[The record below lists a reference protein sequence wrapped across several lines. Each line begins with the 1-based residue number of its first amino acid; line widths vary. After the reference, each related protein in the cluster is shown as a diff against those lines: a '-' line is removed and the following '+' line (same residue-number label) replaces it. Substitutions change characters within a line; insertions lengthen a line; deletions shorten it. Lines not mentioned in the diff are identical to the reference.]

1 MEEIRLLKVINELGI
16 HAHAA
21 CQIVELAGK
30 YMAELFL
37 QKDSREVD
45 GSSILS
51 ILSLACPKGSEI
63 RARTVG
69 ADAKKFMDDLERLF
83 KSKFGET
90 EYEQYRPRKKEMK
103 MKGFPVSPGI
113 TIGKAHHLNRSRMTV
128 FYRKLVNKKEVEREI
143 DRFKHAVDMAKEQI
157 KKFKSNI
164 PEQVKGYAF
173 VLDTHLMILGD
184 SLIFDS
190 TIQRIQKEKVNAE
203 WALKQ
208 SVNTIHKLFK
218 KVEDEYIGRRMDDVD
233 SVSERVLSNLAG
245 VDLDSLTE
253 IKKEVII
260 VAHVLSPCD
269 IVEIDVNHVR
279 GILTDVGGRTS
290 HMAIMSEALEIPVI
304 VGLESATDIII
315 DGDLLIVDGNTGEVI
330 VNPDP
335 DTIITYEDRKKRYY
349 RYKSAIDRVRH
360 LPAETPDG
368 YKITI
373 KANIEF
379 LAETRAAIENG
390 AEGVGLY
397 RTEYLYMIKKDFP
410 DEETLFDDYSQIA
423 KMVAPNTVTIRTLD
437 IASDKMMASDSYMM
451 ETTRENNPALGL
463 RSIRL
468 CLKERNVFQTQLR
481 AILRAS
487 VYGNFRLIFPMISG
501 LGQFLEAKRVLKSVM
516 RTLDREGI
524 EYNRE
529 IPIGIL
535 IEIPSA
541 TSIADILARHADFF
555 SIGTNDLIQYALA
568 IDRDNEHVAHLYEP
582 FHPAVLRMIHQVV
595 EAGNNE
601 GIDVSLCGEIAG
613 DPLAILILLSLG
625 LEEFSMNIGSIPLI
639 KKIIRMLPLRAVRD
653 QFKGIL
659 QLPTSEKVESFVLK
673 QAQSLLPDIFKE
685 GVFRYRATGI
695 S

>member
-1 MEEIRLLKVINELGI
+1 MLKVINELGI

-21 CQIVELAGK
+21 GQIVDLAGK
-30 YMAELFL
+30 YKAKLFL
-37 QKDSREVD
+37 QKDSREVG

-51 ILSLACPKGSEI
+51 ILSLACPKGSEV
-63 RARTVG
+63 RARIVG
-69 ADAKKFMDDLERLF
+69 ADAKKFMGELERLF
-83 KSKFGET
+83 KNKFGET
-90 EYEQYRPRKKEMK
+90 ESGHYRPRKKRVK

-113 TIGKAHHLNRSRMTV
+113 TIGKAHHLDRSKTTIV
-128 FYRKLVNKKEVEREI
+128 YSKLINKKEVEREI

-157 KKFKSNI
+157 QKFKSNI

-173 VLDTHLMILGD
+173 VLDTHLMILDD

-190 TIQRIQKEKVNAE
+190 TIQRIQREKVNAG
-203 WALKQ
+203 WALKK
-208 SVNTIHKLFK
+208 SVSTIHQLFK

-233 SVSERVLSNLAG
+233 SVSERVLNNLTG
-245 VDLDSLTE
+245 VDPDSLTE
-253 IKKEVII
+253 IQKEVII

-269 IVEIDVNHVR
+269 IVEINVKHVM

-290 HMAIMSEALEIPVI
+290 HMAIMSEALEIPVV
-304 VGLESATDIII
+304 VGLESATDIIV
-315 DGDLLIVDGNTGEVI
+315 DGDLLIVDGNTGDI
-330 VNPDP
+330 IINPDP
-335 DTIITYEDRKKRYY
+335 DTIITYEDKKKQYY

-360 LPAETPDG
+360 LPAETLDG
-368 YKITI
+368 HKITI

-379 LAETRAAIENG
+379 LGETKAAIENG
-390 AEGVGLY
+390 AEGIGLY
-397 RTEYLYMIKKDFP
+397 RTEYLYMIKNNFP
-410 DEETLFDDYSQIA
+410 DEQTLFDDYSQIA
-423 KMVAPNTVTIRTLD
+423 KMVAPNPVTIRTLD
-437 IASDKMMASDSYMM
+437 IASDQMMTSDS
-451 ETTRENNPALGL
+451 EIGASKEDNPALGL
-463 RSIRL
+463 RSIRF
-468 CLKERNVFQTQLR
+468 CLNERNVFKTQLR

-487 VYGNFRLIFPMISG
+487 VYGNFKLMFPMISG

-516 RTLDREGI
+516 RSLDREGI

-541 TSIADILARHADFF
+541 TSIADILAKHADFF

-595 EAGNNE
+595 TAGNNE
-601 GIDVSLCGEIAG
+601 GVDVSLCGEIAG

-639 KKIIRMLPLRAVRD
+639 KKMIRMLQLGEVRD
-653 QFKGIL
+653 NFKGIL
-659 QLPTSEKVESFVLK
+659 NLPTSKKVESFVLK
-673 QAQSLLPDIFKE
+673 KAQSLLPDIFKDD
-685 GVFRYRATGI
+685 VFRYRTTGVG
-695 S
+695 

>member
-1 MEEIRLLKVINELGI
+1 MEELRSLKVINELGM

-21 CQIVELAGK
+21 GQIVELAYK
-30 YMAELFL
+30 YRAKLFL
-37 QKDSREVD
+37 RKDSREVD

-63 RARTVG
+63 KARIVG
-69 ADAKKFMDDLERLF
+69 VDAQEFMDELERLF

-90 EYEQYRPRKKEMK
+90 EQGKYQPRKKIMK

-113 TIGKAHHLNRSRMTV
+113 TIGKAHHLDRSKTTV
-128 FYRKLVNKKEVEREI
+128 FYRKLINKKEIDKEI
-143 DRFKHAVDMAKEQI
+143 NRFRHAVDMAKEQI
-157 KKFKSNI
+157 RTFKSNI

-173 VLDTHLMILGD
+173 VLDTHSMMLDD
-184 SLIFDS
+184 SLLFDS
-190 TIQRIQKEKVNAE
+190 TIQRITKEKVNAG
-203 WALKQ
+203 WALKK
-208 SVNTIHKLFK
+208 SVSNIHHLFK

-233 SVSERVLSNLAG
+233 SVSERILRNLTGVEQDSMAG
-245 VDLDSLTE
+245 
-253 IKKEVII
+253 INKEVII
-260 VAHVLSPCD
+260 VAHSLSPCD
-269 IVEIDVNHVR
+269 IVEINVSHVM

-290 HMAIMSEALEIPVI
+290 HMAIMSEALEIPVV
-304 VGLESATDIII
+304 VGLESATEIIV
-315 DGDLLIVDGNTGEVI
+315 DGDPLIVDGNTGDI
-330 VNPDP
+330 IINPGP
-335 DTIITYEDRKKRYY
+335 DTIASYEEKRKRYNK
-349 RYKSAIDRVRH
+349 YKSAVDSVRH
-360 LPAETPDG
+360 LPAETSDG
-368 YKITI
+368 HKITI

-379 LAETRAAIENG
+379 LGETKSAIENG
-390 AEGVGLY
+390 AEGIGLY
-397 RTEYLYMIKKDFP
+397 RTEYLYMIKKNFP
-410 DEETLFDDYSQIA
+410 DEQTLIDDYSQIA
-423 KMVAPNTVTIRTLD
+423 KMVAPNPVTIRTLD
-437 IASDKMMASDSYMM
+437 IASDKIMTSDS
-451 ETTRENNPALGL
+451 EIGASKEDNPALGL
-463 RSIRL
+463 RSIRF
-468 CLKERNVFQTQLR
+468 CLNERNVFKTQLR

-487 VYGNFRLIFPMISG
+487 VYGNFKLMFPMISG

-516 RTLDREGI
+516 RSLDREGI

-529 IPIGIL
+529 IPTGIL

-595 EAGNNE
+595 EAGNIE

-639 KKIIRMLPLRAVRD
+639 KKMIRMVPLREVRD

-659 QLPTSEKVESFVLK
+659 QLPTSEKIESFVLK
-673 QAQSLLPDIFKE
+673 KAQSLLPDIFEE
-685 GVFRYRATGI
+685 GVFRYRAVGI
-695 S
+695 G

>member
-1 MEEIRLLKVINELGI
+1 MEELRSLKVINELGM

-21 CQIVELAGK
+21 GQIVELAYK
-30 YMAELFL
+30 YRAKLFL
-37 QKDSREVD
+37 RKDSREVD

-63 RARTVG
+63 KARIVG
-69 ADAKKFMDDLERLF
+69 VDAKEFMDDLERLF

-90 EYEQYRPRKKEMK
+90 EQGKYQPRKKIMK

-113 TIGKAHHLNRSRMTV
+113 TIGKAHHLDRSKTTI
-128 FYRKLVNKKEVEREI
+128 FYRKLINKKEIDKEI
-143 DRFKHAVDMAKEQI
+143 NRFRQAVDMAKEQI
-157 KKFKSNI
+157 QTFKSNI
-164 PEQVKGYAF
+164 TEQVKGYAF
-173 VLDTHLMILGD
+173 VLDTHSMILDD
-184 SLIFDS
+184 SLLFDS
-190 TIQRIQKEKVNAE
+190 TIQRIKKEKVNAG
-203 WALKQ
+203 WALKK
-208 SVNTIHKLFK
+208 SVNDIHHLFK

-233 SVSERVLSNLAG
+233 SVSERVLRNLTGVEPDSLAG
-245 VDLDSLTE
+245 

-260 VAHVLSPCD
+260 VAHSLSPCD
-269 IVEIDVNHVR
+269 IVEINVSHVM

-290 HMAIMSEALEIPVI
+290 HMAIMSEALEIPVV
-304 VGLESATDIII
+304 VGLESATEIIV
-315 DGDLLIVDGNTGEVI
+315 DGDLLIVDGNTGDI
-330 VNPDP
+330 IINPGP
-335 DTIITYEDRKKRYY
+335 DTIASYEEKRKRYNK
-349 RYKSAIDRVRH
+349 YKSAVDRVRH
-360 LPAETPDG
+360 LPAETSDG
-368 YKITI
+368 HKITI

-379 LAETRAAIENG
+379 LGETKSAIENG
-390 AEGVGLY
+390 AEGIGLY

-410 DEETLFDDYSQIA
+410 DEQTLFDDYSQIA
-423 KMVAPNTVTIRTLD
+423 KMVAPNPVTIRTLD
-437 IASDKMMASDSYMM
+437 IASDKMMTSDS
-451 ETTRENNPALGL
+451 EIGASKEDNPALGL
-463 RSIRL
+463 RSIRF
-468 CLKERNVFQTQLR
+468 CLSERNVFKTQLR

-487 VYGNFRLIFPMISG
+487 VYGNFRLMFPMISG

-516 RTLDREGI
+516 RSLDREGI

-639 KKIIRMLPLRAVRD
+639 KKMIRMLPLREVRD

-673 QAQSLLPDIFKE
+673 KAQSLLPDIFKE
-685 GVFRYRATGI
+685 GVFRYRAVGI
-695 S
+695 G

>member
-1 MEEIRLLKVINELGI
+1 MLKVINELGI

-21 CQIVELAGK
+21 GQIVELAGK
-30 YMAELFL
+30 YRAKLFL
-37 QKDSREVD
+37 RKDSREVD

-63 RARTVG
+63 KARIVG
-69 ADAKKFMDDLERLF
+69 VDAKKFMDDLERLF
-83 KSKFGET
+83 KNKFGET
-90 EYEQYRPRKKEMK
+90 EQGQYRPRKKIMK
-103 MKGFPVSPGI
+103 IKGFPVSPGI
-113 TIGKAHHLNRSRMTV
+113 TIGKAHHLDRSRTTV
-128 FYRKLVNKKEVEREI
+128 LYRELINKKEVEREI

-173 VLDTHLMILGD
+173 VLDTHLMILDD

-190 TIQRIQKEKVNAE
+190 TIQRIQKEKVNAG
-203 WALKQ
+203 WALKK
-208 SVNTIHKLFK
+208 SVNTIHQLFK

-245 VDLDSLTE
+245 VDRDSLTE

-269 IVEIDVNHVR
+269 IVEINVNHVM

-290 HMAIMSEALEIPVI
+290 HMAIMSEALEIPVV
-304 VGLESATDIII
+304 VGLESATDIIM
-315 DGDLLIVDGNTGEVI
+315 DGDLLIVDGSTGDI
-330 VNPDP
+330 IINPDP
-335 DTIITYEDRKKRYY
+335 DTIITYEDKKKRYY

-360 LPAETPDG
+360 LPAETSDG

-379 LAETRAAIENG
+379 LGETKAAIENG

-437 IASDKMMASDSYMM
+437 IASDKIMASDSYM
-451 ETTRENNPALGL
+451 ETSRENNPALGL
-463 RSIRL
+463 RSIRF
-468 CLKERNVFQTQLR
+468 CLTERNVFKTQLR

-487 VYGNFRLIFPMISG
+487 VYGNFRLMFPMISG
-501 LGQFLEAKRVLKSVM
+501 LGQFLEAKSVLKGVM
-516 RTLDREGI
+516 RSLDREGI

-541 TSIADILARHADFF
+541 TSIADILARDADFF

-568 IDRDNEHVAHLYEP
+568 IDRDNERVAHLYEP

-613 DPLAILILLSLG
+613 DPLAILMLLSLG

-639 KKIIRMLPLRAVRD
+639 KKMIRMLPLREVRD

-673 QAQSLLPDIFKE
+673 KAQSLLPDIFKE
-685 GVFRYRATGI
+685 GVFRYRTTGI
-695 S
+695 G

>member
-1 MEEIRLLKVINELGI
+1 M

-21 CQIVELAGK
+21 GQIVELAYK
-30 YMAELFL
+30 YRAKLFL
-37 QKDSREVD
+37 RKDSREVD
-45 GSSILS
+45 GLSILS

-63 RARTVG
+63 KARIVG
-69 ADAKKFMDDLERLF
+69 VDAKEFMDDLERLF

-90 EYEQYRPRKKEMK
+90 EQGKYQPRKKIMK

-113 TIGKAHHLNRSRMTV
+113 TIGKAHHLDRSQTTI
-128 FYRKLVNKKEVEREI
+128 FYRKLINKKEIDKEI
-143 DRFKHAVDMAKEQI
+143 NRFRQAVDMAKEQI
-157 KKFKSNI
+157 QTFKSNI
-164 PEQVKGYAF
+164 TEQVKGYAF
-173 VLDTHLMILGD
+173 VLDTHSMILDD
-184 SLIFDS
+184 SLLFDS
-190 TIQRIQKEKVNAE
+190 TIQRIKKEKVNAG
-203 WALKQ
+203 WALKK
-208 SVNTIHKLFK
+208 SVNNIHHLFK

-233 SVSERVLSNLAG
+233 SVSERVLRNLTGVEPDSLAG
-245 VDLDSLTE
+245 

-260 VAHVLSPCD
+260 VAHSLSPCD
-269 IVEIDVNHVR
+269 IVEINVSHVM

-290 HMAIMSEALEIPVI
+290 HMAIMSEALEIPVV
-304 VGLESATDIII
+304 VGLESATEIIV
-315 DGDLLIVDGNTGEVI
+315 DGDLLIVDGNTGDI
-330 VNPDP
+330 IINPGP
-335 DTIITYEDRKKRYY
+335 DTIASYEEKRKRYNK
-349 RYKSAIDRVRH
+349 YKSAVDRVRH
-360 LPAETPDG
+360 LPAETSDG
-368 YKITI
+368 HKITI

-379 LAETRAAIENG
+379 LGETKSAIENG
-390 AEGVGLY
+390 AEGIGLY

-410 DEETLFDDYSQIA
+410 DEQTLIDDYSQIA
-423 KMVAPNTVTIRTLD
+423 KMVAPNPVTIRTLD
-437 IASDKMMASDSYMM
+437 IASDKMMTSDS
-451 ETTRENNPALGL
+451 EIGASKEDNPALGL
-463 RSIRL
+463 RSIRF
-468 CLKERNVFQTQLR
+468 CLSERNVFKTQLR

-487 VYGNFRLIFPMISG
+487 VYGNFRLMFPMISG

-516 RTLDREGI
+516 RSLDREGI

-639 KKIIRMLPLRAVRD
+639 KKMIRMLPLREVRD

-673 QAQSLLPDIFKE
+673 KAQSLLPDIFKE
-685 GVFRYRATGI
+685 GVFRYRAVGI
-695 S
+695 G

>member
-1 MEEIRLLKVINELGI
+1 MEELRSLKVINELGM

-21 CQIVELAGK
+21 GQIVELAYK
-30 YMAELFL
+30 YRAKLFL
-37 QKDSREVD
+37 RKDSREVD

-63 RARTVG
+63 KARIVG
-69 ADAKKFMDDLERLF
+69 VDAKEFMDDLERLF

-90 EYEQYRPRKKEMK
+90 EQGKYQPRKKIMK

-113 TIGKAHHLNRSRMTV
+113 TIGKAHHLDRSKTTI
-128 FYRKLVNKKEVEREI
+128 FYRKLINKKEIDKEI
-143 DRFKHAVDMAKEQI
+143 NRFRHAVDMAKEQI
-157 KKFKSNI
+157 QTFKSNI
-164 PEQVKGYAF
+164 TEQVKGYAF
-173 VLDTHLMILGD
+173 VLDTHSMILDD
-184 SLIFDS
+184 SLLFDS
-190 TIQRIQKEKVNAE
+190 TIQRIKKEKVNAG
-203 WALKQ
+203 WALKK
-208 SVNTIHKLFK
+208 SVNNIHHLFK

-233 SVSERVLSNLAG
+233 SVSERVLRNLTG
-245 VDLDSLTE
+245 VELDSLAG

-260 VAHVLSPCD
+260 VAHSLSPCD
-269 IVEIDVNHVR
+269 IVEINVSHVM

-290 HMAIMSEALEIPVI
+290 HMAIMSEALEIPVV
-304 VGLESATDIII
+304 VGLESATEIIV
-315 DGDLLIVDGNTGEVI
+315 DGDLLIVDGNTGDI
-330 VNPDP
+330 IINPGP
-335 DTIITYEDRKKRYY
+335 DTIASYEEKRKRYNK
-349 RYKSAIDRVRH
+349 YKSAVDRVRH
-360 LPAETPDG
+360 LPAETSDG
-368 YKITI
+368 HKITI

-379 LAETRAAIENG
+379 LGETKSAIENG
-390 AEGVGLY
+390 AEGIGLY

-410 DEETLFDDYSQIA
+410 DEQTLIDDYSQIA
-423 KMVAPNTVTIRTLD
+423 KMIAPNPVTIRTLD
-437 IASDKMMASDSYMM
+437 IASDKMMTSDS
-451 ETTRENNPALGL
+451 EIGASKEDNPALGL
-463 RSIRL
+463 RSIRF
-468 CLKERNVFQTQLR
+468 CLSERNVFKTQLR

-487 VYGNFRLIFPMISG
+487 VYGNFRLMFPMISG

-516 RTLDREGI
+516 RSLDREGI

-639 KKIIRMLPLRAVRD
+639 KKMIRMLPLQEVRD

-673 QAQSLLPDIFKE
+673 KAQSLLPDIFKDD
-685 GVFRYRATGI
+685 VFRYRAVGI
-695 S
+695 G

>member
-1 MEEIRLLKVINELGI
+1 MEELRSLKVINELGM

-21 CQIVELAGK
+21 GQIVELAYK
-30 YMAELFL
+30 YRAKLFL
-37 QKDSREVD
+37 RKDSREVD

-63 RARTVG
+63 KARIVG
-69 ADAKKFMDDLERLF
+69 VDAKEFMDDLERLF

-90 EYEQYRPRKKEMK
+90 EQGKYQPRKKIMK

-113 TIGKAHHLNRSRMTV
+113 TIGKAHHLDRSKTTI
-128 FYRKLVNKKEVEREI
+128 FYRKLINKKEIDKEI
-143 DRFKHAVDMAKEQI
+143 NRFRQAVDMAKEQI
-157 KKFKSNI
+157 QTFKSNI
-164 PEQVKGYAF
+164 TEQVKGYAF
-173 VLDTHLMILGD
+173 VLDTHSMILDD
-184 SLIFDS
+184 SLLFDS
-190 TIQRIQKEKVNAE
+190 TIQRIKKEKVNAG
-203 WALKQ
+203 WALKK
-208 SVNTIHKLFK
+208 SVNNIHHLFK

-233 SVSERVLSNLAG
+233 SVSERVLRNLTGVEPDSLAG
-245 VDLDSLTE
+245 

-260 VAHVLSPCD
+260 VAHSLSPCD
-269 IVEIDVNHVR
+269 IVEINVSHVM

-290 HMAIMSEALEIPVI
+290 HMAIMSEALEIPVV
-304 VGLESATDIII
+304 VGLESATEIIV
-315 DGDLLIVDGNTGEVI
+315 DGDLLIVDGNTGDI
-330 VNPDP
+330 IINPGP
-335 DTIITYEDRKKRYY
+335 DTIASYEEKRKRYNK
-349 RYKSAIDRVRH
+349 YKSAVDRVRH
-360 LPAETPDG
+360 LPAETSDG
-368 YKITI
+368 HKITI

-379 LAETRAAIENG
+379 LGETKSAIENG
-390 AEGVGLY
+390 AEGIGLY

-410 DEETLFDDYSQIA
+410 DEQTLIDDYSQIA
-423 KMVAPNTVTIRTLD
+423 KMVAPNPVTIRTLD
-437 IASDKMMASDSYMM
+437 IASDKMMTSDS
-451 ETTRENNPALGL
+451 EIGASKEDNPALGL
-463 RSIRL
+463 RSIRF
-468 CLKERNVFQTQLR
+468 CLSERNVFKTQLR

-487 VYGNFRLIFPMISG
+487 VYGNFRLMFPMISG

-516 RTLDREGI
+516 RSLDREGI

-639 KKIIRMLPLRAVRD
+639 KKMIRMLPLQEVRD

-673 QAQSLLPDIFKE
+673 KAQSLLPDIFKE
-685 GVFRYRATGI
+685 GVFRYRAVGI
-695 S
+695 G

>member
-1 MEEIRLLKVINELGI
+1 MEELRSLKVINELGM

-21 CQIVELAGK
+21 GQIVELAYK
-30 YMAELFL
+30 YRAKLFL
-37 QKDSREVD
+37 RKDSREVD

-63 RARTVG
+63 KARIVG
-69 ADAKKFMDDLERLF
+69 VDAQEFMDELERLF

-90 EYEQYRPRKKEMK
+90 EQGKYQPRKKIMK

-113 TIGKAHHLNRSRMTV
+113 TIGKAHHLDRSKTTV
-128 FYRKLVNKKEVEREI
+128 FYRKLINKKEIDKEI
-143 DRFKHAVDMAKEQI
+143 NRFRHAVDMAKEQI
-157 KKFKSNI
+157 RTFKSNI

-173 VLDTHLMILGD
+173 VLDTHSMMLDD
-184 SLIFDS
+184 SLLFDS
-190 TIQRIQKEKVNAE
+190 TIQRITKEKVNAG
-203 WALKQ
+203 WALKK
-208 SVNTIHKLFK
+208 SVSNIHHLFK

-233 SVSERVLSNLAG
+233 SVSERILRNLTGVEQDSMAG
-245 VDLDSLTE
+245 
-253 IKKEVII
+253 INKEVII
-260 VAHVLSPCD
+260 VAHSLSPCD
-269 IVEIDVNHVR
+269 IVEINVSHVM

-290 HMAIMSEALEIPVI
+290 HMAIMSEALEIPVV
-304 VGLESATDIII
+304 VGLESATEIIV
-315 DGDLLIVDGNTGEVI
+315 DGDPLIVDGNTGDI
-330 VNPDP
+330 IINPGP
-335 DTIITYEDRKKRYY
+335 DTIASYEEKRKRYNK
-349 RYKSAIDRVRH
+349 YKSAVDSVRH
-360 LPAETPDG
+360 LPAETSDG
-368 YKITI
+368 HKITI

-379 LAETRAAIENG
+379 LGETKSAIENG
-390 AEGVGLY
+390 AEGIGLY
-397 RTEYLYMIKKDFP
+397 RTEYLYMIKKNFP
-410 DEETLFDDYSQIA
+410 DEQTLIDDYSQIA
-423 KMVAPNTVTIRTLD
+423 KMVAPNPVTIRTLD
-437 IASDKMMASDSYMM
+437 IASDKIMTSDS
-451 ETTRENNPALGL
+451 EIGASKEDNPALGL
-463 RSIRL
+463 RSIRF
-468 CLKERNVFQTQLR
+468 CLNERNVFKTQLR

-487 VYGNFRLIFPMISG
+487 VYGNFRLMFPMISG

-516 RTLDREGI
+516 RSLDREGI
-524 EYNRE
+524 EYNRN

-541 TSIADILARHADFF
+541 TSIADILAKHADFF

-639 KKIIRMLPLRAVRD
+639 KKMIRMLPLREVRD

-673 QAQSLLPDIFKE
+673 KAQSLLPDIFKDD
-685 GVFRYRATGI
+685 VFRYRAVGI
-695 S
+695 G

>member
-1 MEEIRLLKVINELGI
+1 MEELRSLKVINELGM

-21 CQIVELAGK
+21 GQIVELAYK
-30 YMAELFL
+30 YRAKLFL
-37 QKDSREVD
+37 RKDSREVD

-63 RARTVG
+63 KARIVG
-69 ADAKKFMDDLERLF
+69 VDAKEFMDDLERLF

-90 EYEQYRPRKKEMK
+90 EQGKYQPRKKIMK

-113 TIGKAHHLNRSRMTV
+113 TIGKAHHLDRSKTTI
-128 FYRKLVNKKEVEREI
+128 FYRKLINKKEIDKEI
-143 DRFKHAVDMAKEQI
+143 NRFRHAVDMAKEQI
-157 KKFKSNI
+157 QTFKSNI
-164 PEQVKGYAF
+164 TEQVKGYAF
-173 VLDTHLMILGD
+173 VLDTHSMILND
-184 SLIFDS
+184 SLLFDS
-190 TIQRIQKEKVNAE
+190 TIQRIKKEKVNAG
-203 WALKQ
+203 WALKK
-208 SVNTIHKLFK
+208 SVNNIHHLFK

-233 SVSERVLSNLAG
+233 SVSERVLRNLTGVEPDSLAG
-245 VDLDSLTE
+245 

-260 VAHVLSPCD
+260 VAHSLSPCD
-269 IVEIDVNHVR
+269 IVEINVSHVM

-290 HMAIMSEALEIPVI
+290 HMAIMSEALEIPVV
-304 VGLESATDIII
+304 VGLESATEIIV
-315 DGDLLIVDGNTGEVI
+315 DGDLLIVDGNTGDI
-330 VNPDP
+330 IINPGP
-335 DTIITYEDRKKRYY
+335 DTIASYEEKRKRYNK
-349 RYKSAIDRVRH
+349 YKSAVDRVRH
-360 LPAETPDG
+360 LPAETSDG
-368 YKITI
+368 HKITI

-379 LAETRAAIENG
+379 LGETKSAIENG
-390 AEGVGLY
+390 AEGIGLY

-410 DEETLFDDYSQIA
+410 DEQTLIDDYSQIA
-423 KMVAPNTVTIRTLD
+423 KMVAPNPVTIRTLD
-437 IASDKMMASDSYMM
+437 IASDKMMTSDS
-451 ETTRENNPALGL
+451 EIGASKEDNPALGL
-463 RSIRL
+463 RSIRF
-468 CLKERNVFQTQLR
+468 CLSERNVFKTQLR

-487 VYGNFRLIFPMISG
+487 VYGNFRLMFPMISG

-516 RTLDREGI
+516 RSLDREGI

-639 KKIIRMLPLRAVRD
+639 KKMIRMLPLREVRD

-673 QAQSLLPDIFKE
+673 KAQSLLPDIFKE
-685 GVFRYRATGI
+685 GVFRYRAVGI
-695 S
+695 G